1 MNPVDTPIYSPL
13 LSALDPGFLAAV
25 WAAVSVVGLLLSL
38 LAGAVLGRC

>member
-1 MNPVDTPIYSPL
+1 MNPVDTPIHSPL
-13 LSALDPGFLAAV
+13 LSAMDPGFLAAV